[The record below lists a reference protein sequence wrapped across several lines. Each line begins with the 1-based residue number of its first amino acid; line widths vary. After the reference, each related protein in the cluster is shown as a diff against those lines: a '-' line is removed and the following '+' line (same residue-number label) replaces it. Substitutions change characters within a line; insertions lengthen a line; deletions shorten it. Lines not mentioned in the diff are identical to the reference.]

1 MRSKFLFGLSLAFLA
16 VGGVAHA
23 APGDLDTTFNG
34 TGTATTAVTT
44 GADNAWDVLVQPD
57 GKVVTGGQARG
68 TNTDFAIV
76 RRNDDGTLDGS
87 FGTGGV
93 VTTPI
98 GTADEIARAVLRQP
112 DGKLLLAGYARIG
125 ANNDFAVVRYDEDGT
140 LDPTFGTGGIATT
153 PIGAGNDNG
162 FAAALQPDGKIV
174 VAGYATL
181 ASLDF
186 AVVRF
191 NDDGTLDGT
200 FGTGGIVTVAVGP
213 STDVANEVAIQA
225 DGKIVVAGYTSNAGV
240 FEIAVLRL
248 NDDGTLDTG
257 FDGDGLAITPVAG
270 TYAIGSAIALHG
282 DGRITVAGSTNPG
295 TGNDFAVVRYLSDGS
310 LDTSFDGDGK
320 LALPIG
326 AADDQARAVA
336 LQADGKIVVAGLS
349 NNGTDYA
356 LALAKIDG
364 NGSLDAT
371 FGTAG
376 IVTTDVGGD
385 DGANAVVVQGDG
397 RIVAA
402 GFTGP
407 TSTPDTLA
415 ARYENV
421 VAVCGDG
428 NVDAGEA
435 CDQGLANGAADSCC
449 SASCTLVTA
458 GTECRAPGD
467 ACELAATCDGASPIC
482 PANPAGPDT
491 DGDGDCDAIDAC
503 TTLDPGQ
510 VFATRPK
517 SRTVL
522 TKINSD
528 ATPGNDGLVVS
539 AFFTLPPGRSF
550 SELTPLADGVRV
562 VLQADDGTTR
572 LDATLPG
579 GAYDTGTKVGWKLS
593 GNGKTWRFTDKN
605 ASPAGGIAQV
615 VINDKATGSTPRRVK
630 VTVKGKKST
639 YPVVGP
645 DAPIRA
651 IVTLGDATAAD
662 EGLCGESDYAAP
674 DCAFNAVQN
683 KLTCRR

>member
-1 MRSKFLFGLSLAFLA
+1 MRLTPLLALSLAILA
-16 VGGVAHA
+16 LGGTALA
-23 APGDLDTTFNG
+23 APGDLDTTFGG
-34 TGTATTAVTT
+34 TGTATTAVTAA
-44 GADNAWDVLVQPD
+44 ADNAWDVLVQPD
-57 GKVVTGGQARG
+57 GKVVTGGQARA
-68 TNTDFAIV
+68 TTTDFAIV
-76 RRNDDGTLDGS
+76 RRNADGTLDGS
-87 FGTGGV
+87 FGSGGIV
-93 VTTPI
+93 VTPI
-98 GTADEIARAVLRQP
+98 GTADEIARAVLRQT

-140 LDPTFGTGGIATT
+140 LDPTFGSGGIATT

-162 FAAALQPDGKIV
+162 FAAALQGDGKIV

-191 NDDGTLDGT
+191 DTDGTLDPT
-200 FGTGGIVTVAVGP
+200 FGTGGIVTVTVGP
-213 STDVANEVAIQA
+213 GTDVANEVAIQA

-240 FEIAVLRL
+240 YDIAVLRL
-248 NDDGTLDTG
+248 NDDGTLDG
-257 FDGDGLAITPVAG
+257 SFDGDGLVVTPVAG
-270 TYAIGSAIALHG
+270 SYAVGAAIALHG
-282 DGRITVAGSTNPG
+282 DGRITIAGTTNPG

-320 LALPIG
+320 LDLPIG

-356 LALAKIDG
+356 LALAKIDAD
-364 NGSLDAT
+364 GSLDT
-371 FGTAG
+371 SFGTGG
-376 IVTTDVGGD
+376 IATTDVSGD
-385 DGANAVVVQGDG
+385 DGANAVVVQSDG
-397 RIVAA
+397 KIVAA

-407 TSTPDTLA
+407 TASPDTFA
-415 ARYENV
+415 ARYEN
-421 VAVCGDG
+421 AICGDG
-428 NVDAGEA
+428 AVGGGEA
-435 CDQGLANGAADSCC
+435 CDQGMANGAADSCC

-458 GTECRAPGD
+458 GTECRAAGS
-467 ACELAATCDGASPIC
+467 ACESAATCDGASPVC
-482 PANPAGPDT
+482 PANPALPDG

-510 VFATRPK
+510 VFATKPK

-550 SELTPLADGVRV
+550 SELTPLAHGVRV

-579 GAYDTGTKVGWKLS
+579 GAYGTGTKVGWKLS

-615 VINDKATGSTPRRVK
+615 VINDKSTASTPRRVK
-630 VTVKGKKST
+630 IGVKGKKST

-662 EGLCGESDYAAP
+662 QGLCGESDYAGS
-674 DCAFNAVQN
+674 DCAFNGAQN